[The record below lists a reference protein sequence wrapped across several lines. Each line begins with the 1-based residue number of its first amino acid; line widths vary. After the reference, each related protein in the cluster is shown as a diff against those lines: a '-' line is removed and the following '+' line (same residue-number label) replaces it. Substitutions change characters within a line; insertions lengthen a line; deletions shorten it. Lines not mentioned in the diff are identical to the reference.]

1 MPFVFKRLALLMS
14 IAAAFAADKTPPPFK
29 PGPPDTLPHHQTND
43 KLTIGVEPYES
54 GEKVKVAFGKVDP
67 YQYGVLPVLVV
78 IQNDTGK
85 AISVDHLR
93 AEYVGPNHDRVYS
106 TPAKDVRYLRAPQ
119 RPNFIDGPAGKGVKV
134 LAKKNPLDAWEIE
147 GRAFTAQMLPA
158 GNIASGFLYFQTGLE
173 RGATIYITG
182 LAEAATGKEL
192 LFFELPLN

>member
-1 MPFVFKRLALLMS
+1 MS

-43 KLTIGVEPYES
+43 KVTLGVEPYES
-54 GEKVKVAFGKVDP
+54 GEKVKIAFGKVDP
-67 YQYGVLPVLVV
+67 YQHGVLPVLVV
-78 IQNDTGK
+78 IRNDTGK

-93 AEYVGPNHDRVYS
+93 AEYVGPNHDRVYA
-106 TPAKDVRYLRAPQ
+106 TPAKDVRYLRPPQ
-119 RPNFIDGPAGKGVKV
+119 RPSMIGGPAGKVKI

-158 GNIASGFLYFQTGLE
+158 GNTASGFLYFQTGLE
-173 RGATIYITG
+173 RGGTIYITG